1 MLKTQIDNSNLITL
15 DISKIKDKRLK
26 HFLKKNRIKSPN
38 VKLSPMKPVNRFVL
52 FKILENIFKG
62 WI

>member
-1 MLKTQIDNSNLITL
+1 MDNSNLITL

-38 VKLSPMKPVNRFVL
+38 VKLSPMKPVNRLVL

>member
-1 MLKTQIDNSNLITL
+1 MLKTQMDNSNLITL

-38 VKLSPMKPVNRFVL
+38 VKLSPMKPVNRLVL